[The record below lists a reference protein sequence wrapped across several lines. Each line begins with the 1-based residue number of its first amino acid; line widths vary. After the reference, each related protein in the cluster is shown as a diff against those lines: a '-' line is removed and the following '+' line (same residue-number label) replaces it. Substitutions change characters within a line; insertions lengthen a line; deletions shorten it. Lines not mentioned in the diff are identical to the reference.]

1 MVENREFEESNDWD
15 CLLLRNKKNISLEF
29 EHKDKDEIYTQIIL
43 SKILIWYSVLS
54 VCYGWISIF
63 SRFYVIH

>member
-43 SKILIWYSVLS
+43 SKILI
-54 VCYGWISIF
+54 
-63 SRFYVIH
+63 